1 MQNEVITPAEL
12 GTMATFGYG
21 EAQVYRNPRIA
32 LFATGDELVEPGRR
46 LEPGEIYNSNLFVLS
61 DLTTEQGAN
70 IMMHETIAD
79 DPNALKLFLSRAL
92 KECDVI
98 ISSGGVSMGKYDYVR
113 EIFSELGV
121 EEHFWKVS
129 QKPGKPLFFGTNS
142 DTLIFGLPGNPVSCF
157 IGFMEWVWP
166 VLNMIM
172 GGRDQELIPAILTT
186 TFPRDRY
193 KTRFLFG
200 KAWFQEG
207 HLVCAPSSKV
217 GSHMLSSSLNAN
229 CIIRTDPGDSHLSA
243 GRSVQLRILPWK
255 PIT

>member
-1 MQNEVITPAEL
+1 
-12 GTMATFGYG
+12 
-21 EAQVYRNPRIA
+21 
-32 LFATGDELVEPGRR
+32 
-46 LEPGEIYNSNLFVLS
+46 
-61 DLTTEQGAN
+61 
-70 IMMHETIAD
+70 MMHETIAD